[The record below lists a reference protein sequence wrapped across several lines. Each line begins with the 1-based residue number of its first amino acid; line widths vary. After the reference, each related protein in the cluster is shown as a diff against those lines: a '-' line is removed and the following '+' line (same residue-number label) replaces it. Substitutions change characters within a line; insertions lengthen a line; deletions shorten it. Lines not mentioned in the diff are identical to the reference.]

1 MTGVLLF
8 IIGIVAALIGLAISI
23 ALHEIG
29 HLSFAKLFN
38 VRVPQYMVGFG
49 PTIWSK
55 QSKETEY
62 GIKAIPLGGYISM
75 IGMYPPAPGER
86 ATAQGTGFVSPVMD
100 GAEQRRSDEAAKR
113 DRGAASSNPG
123 FVSRMIED
131 GRQASAESI
140 PEGEEDRAFYRK
152 PVWQRLLIMLGG
164 PFMNLVIAGV
174 CFAIVGLGFG
184 VYQPTTTVGDVYE
197 CVVPAGTEEVPEV
210 CPEPAPGAAAG
221 LEPGDEV
228 LAIDGEPISSWDELQ
243 GRIRESVDQPMNL
256 TVNRDGTELELT
268 VTPRPNEVY
277 VLDEA
282 TGAVLED
289 ENGEPVTQTVGFVG
303 FTATSERTQQD
314 IAYVG
319 EMYGQ
324 TVNGVVGV
332 VVTLPERVMQMF
344 QAGFLGAERDPNG
357 PMSVVG
363 VGRITGEIV
372 AQDTIPVVDRI
383 ATVVQILGSL
393 NVALAIFNL
402 IPLPPLDGGHV
413 AAALYDGLRRWFAKI
428 RCKPD
433 PGPFDAAKLL
443 PVTMVMAIVWLI
455 IGALFI
461 FTDLVNPIRLF
472 E

>member
-8 IIGIVAALIGLAISI
+8 IVGIVAALIGLGLSI
-23 ALHEIG
+23 ALHELG

-55 QSKETEY
+55 KTKETEY
-62 GIKAIPLGGYISM
+62 GIKLFPLGGYISM
-75 IGMYPPAPGER
+75 IGMYPPKPGHK
-86 ATAQGTGFVSPVMD
+86 ATAQGTGFVS
-100 GAEQRRSDEAAKR
+100 Q
-113 DRGAASSNPG
+113 
-123 FVSRMIED
+123 MIED
-131 GRQASAESI
+131 GRQTSAESI
-140 PEGEEDRAFYRK
+140 PEGEEHRAFYRQA
-152 PVWQRLLIMLGG
+152 VWKRLLIMLGG
-164 PFMNLVIAGV
+164 PFMNFVIAAV
-174 CFAIVGLGFG
+174 CFGIVAMGFG

-197 CVVPAGTEEVPEV
+197 CVVPAGTETVPDD
-210 CPEPAPGAAAG
+210 CPEPAPGYAAG
-221 LEPGDEV
+221 LMPGDTV
-228 LAIDGEPISSWDELQ
+228 TAIDDKPISGWDELQ
-243 GRIRESVDQPMNL
+243 NTIRVSVGEPIKL
-256 TVNRDGTELELT
+256 TVERDGAELDLT

-277 VLDEA
+277 VLDET
-282 TGAVLED
+282 TGQVIED
-289 ENGEPVTQTVGFVG
+289 EAGNPVTQTVGFVG
-303 FTATSERTQQD
+303 FTATSERKQQD

-324 TVNGVVGV
+324 NIKGVAEV
-332 VVTLPERVMQMF
+332 VVTLPQRVVQMF

-363 VGRITGEIV
+363 VGRITGEIA
-372 AQDTIPVVDRI
+372 AQDSIPVIDRV
-383 ATVVQILGSL
+383 ATIVQIVGSL
-393 NVALAIFNL
+393 NIALAVFNL

-428 RCKPD
+428 RGKPD

-461 FTDLVNPIRLF
+461 FTDIVNPIRLF
-472 E
+472 G